1 MPDTGNTVNTRAPLV
16 TMFRVWCCLCLVL
29 FCLPAAASEDQVADD
44 TLVKAAFI
52 YNFAKFTRWPSQ
64 SWNGPKA
71 PLNLCTT
78 GKDALISNLGRLNK
92 ETVGGRPVTISTF
105 TPGAEASACHILY
118 IAASEHRHF
127 TRIIQQT
134 RDAPVLTI
142 SEIGRFAAAGGII
155 QLYHDQQRIRFKIN
169 LDVARSRG
177 LSLSASLLDLAE
189 LVDTRVIP

>member
-1 MPDTGNTVNTRAPLV
+1 MS
-16 TMFRVWCCLCLVL
+16 LVL
-29 FCLPAAASEDQVADD
+29 FGLPAAATEDQVADD

-52 YNFAKFTRWPSQ
+52 YNFAKFTRWPPQ
-64 SWNGPKA
+64 TWNEPKT

-78 GKDALISNLGRLNK
+78 GKDALTSNLGRLNK
-92 ETVGGRPVTISTF
+92 ETIGGRPVTISTF
-105 TPGAEASACHILY
+105 TPGSEAGACHILY

-155 QLYHDQQRIRFKIN
+155 QLYHEQQRIRFMIN

-177 LSLSASLLDLAE
+177 LNLSARLLDLAE
-189 LVDTRVIP
+189 LVGTRVLP